1 MRMVHVKG
9 LLALVLCSV
18 VGIAAAMPPQLFK
31 PEWFLPLARLSPA
44 DGARVVLP
52 QTPVDLSDVRYVRD
66 AQTLSLQDFQ
76 QRARVKAMLVVH
88 RGRVVYEHHRWPY
101 GPQSRHQS
109 WSVMKQMLST
119 LVGRALQRGDI
130 RSLDE
135 PMDRYLPALA
145 GNGFA
150 GVTFRQALLMT
161 AGVRYV
167 EDVDRV
173 RLFQST
179 IVRRL
184 SGGLVGES
192 LAQQV
197 ASPKLDQ
204 AYQPGSRYEYASI
217 VSQAV
222 GMALEAA
229 TGQTVRALMQR
240 DIWQA
245 LGVPHEGRLLVDGDG
260 QSLAL
265 CCLYATPHSYA
276 LWGQWVMQDGMW
288 QGQRLLPE
296 GWMGRS
302 AGFDDP
308 LAWRSTAVPR
318 PAKTQE
324 LFGFAYHWW
333 PLEGGQ
339 GDFTALGIHGQMVYV
354 SPRQQLVVV
363 RLSDDYEEGAHNEEA
378 IAAFRALGAHLHKFA
393 TN

>member
-1 MRMVHVKG
+1 MRAPRLLIAVPMVW
-9 LLALVLCSV
+9 LLLFVLGPAYLFFV
-18 VGIAAAMPPQLFK
+18 QNRLPVG
-31 PEWFLPLARLSPA
+31 
-44 DGARVVLP
+44 
-52 QTPVDLSDVRYVRD
+52 
-66 AQTLSLQDFQ
+66 
-76 QRARVKAMLVVH
+76 
-88 RGRVVYEHHRWPY
+88 
-101 GPQSRHQS
+101 
-109 WSVMKQMLST
+109 
-119 LVGRALQRGDI
+119 
-130 RSLDE
+130 
-135 PMDRYLPALA
+135 
-145 GNGFA
+145 
-150 GVTFRQALLMT
+150 LMT

-179 IVRRL
+179 ILRRL

-229 TGQTVRALMQR
+229 TGQSVRALVQR
-240 DIWQA
+240 DVWQA
-245 LGVPHEGRLLVDGDG
+245 LGVPDEGRLLVDGDG

-265 CCLYATPHSYA
+265 CCLYATPHTSA
-276 LWGQWVMQDGMW
+276 LWGQWVMQDGVW

-378 IAAFRALGAHLHKFA
+378 IAAFRALGAHLNKTPA
-393 TN
+393 N